1 MSSTYER
8 ERESARLQWRVLF
21 ARLVLRYELL
31 NMPLAITDPMRHEQR
46 VMVGDS
52 TMGKSEYFLF
62 RSYDKGA
69 QLNLDGEGGDLF
81 ADGDGDGKGD
91 EAPAAADSA
100 EVLQQ
105 HVEAVASRT
114 AEMVL
119 ERLGLAASTPITVDA
134 KHAIDPRALA
144 SHLGGL
150 PLRKA
155 TSDMEGLIASAQ
167 RTVASVQR
175 SANRAPLLPLVRG
188 PPPLKLAHG
197 YAACG
202 VSTALPPPSTPA
214 LGEGDWPSSMQQLCG
229 HQARPGVPPG
239 SVPVFPATPAAG
251 AHY

>member
-1 MSSTYER
+1 MRRPHPTPTPPFLLLPPPTLPHTHNFAIAIIRFSEGVTRSAFSAVCFVFLYVMFLFVVLLLLVNLLIAMMSSTYER

-100 EVLQQ
+100 E
-105 HVEAVASRT
+105 
-114 AEMVL
+114 
-119 ERLGLAASTPITVDA
+119 
-134 KHAIDPRALA
+134 
-144 SHLGGL
+144 
-150 PLRKA
+150 
-155 TSDMEGLIASAQ
+155 
-167 RTVASVQR
+167 
-175 SANRAPLLPLVRG
+175 
-188 PPPLKLAHG
+188 
-197 YAACG
+197 AACG
-202 VSTALPPPSTPA
+202 RGERRLGGAVARRSKRAAKLHAPVGGSRLLCSAHSGGAPKPPLSPLPLFGFHSYHSYP
-214 LGEGDWPSSMQQLCG
+214 
-229 HQARPGVPPG
+229 
-239 SVPVFPATPAAG
+239 
-251 AHY
+251 